1 MTGEVKEG
9 DDKTVS
15 GASAETCHVYA
26 SAILTWSRFDRVEG
40 LLAFSSGGGKM
51 CV

>member
-15 GASAETCHVYA
+15 GASAETCDIYT

-40 LLAFSSGGGKM
+40 LLALSWGGKM